1 MLAGMD
7 TSGMNHATPR
17 GRGRRPASSVWL
29 FIVITLAVILTI
41 AGLAVVAGT
50 VLLYYGLSHYGSNK

>member
-7 TSGMNHATPR
+7 TSDRNYVTPY
-17 GRGRRPASSVWL
+17 RRAPRRASSIWL
-29 FIVITLAVILTI
+29 FIAITLAVIFAI
-41 AGLAVVAGT
+41 AGLALVAGT

>member
-7 TSGMNHATPR
+7 TTHRNHATSC
-17 GRGRRPASSVWL
+17 GRAPSRSSSVWL
-29 FIVITLAVILTI
+29 FIVITLAVIFTI
-41 AGLAVVAGT
+41 AGLALVAGT